1 MPATHLVLGPFDEIG
16 PEPVAHAARP
26 GVQHHPHVAR
36 FVEAQLDEVV
46 ARAQRAQ
53 VAEAARVRRLG
64 VFLHHGVIARL
75 QIDPARH
82 GRGRRFGGPGAL
94 VVAPAIVCPTVRN
107 GGLDGGADRRQVVGQ
122 VFDAISELPDAERQA
137 FIAWIVENAHQGAD
151 AVKEAR
157 RNGASIASAYAMA
170 DYGIKLVTAWK
181 SPIVI

>member
-1 MPATHLVLGPFDEIG
+1 MGAGRYTLSSKPNVN
-16 PEPVAHAARP
+16 PEAGVTPRKPVT
-26 GVQHHPHVAR
+26 
-36 FVEAQLDEVV
+36 LN
-46 ARAQRAQ
+46 
-53 VAEAARVRRLG
+53 
-64 VFLHHGVIARL
+64 
-75 QIDPARH
+75 
-82 GRGRRFGGPGAL
+82 L
-94 VVAPAIVCPTVRN
+94 VVDHVMPVLPAMYTKQ
-107 GGLDGGADRRQVVGQ
+107 GGKVVGQ